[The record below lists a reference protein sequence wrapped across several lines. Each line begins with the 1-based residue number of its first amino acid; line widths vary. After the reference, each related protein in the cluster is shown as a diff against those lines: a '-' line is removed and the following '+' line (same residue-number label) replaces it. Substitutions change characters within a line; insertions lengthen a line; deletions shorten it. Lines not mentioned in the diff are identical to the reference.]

1 MKRERAESKTMDSSA
16 EIIQGSRVKDTLQ
29 ALIFSGQMCK
39 VEISRTPYCWLTL
52 LLEVKE
58 DRQGNSLLIDRVPDF
73 EKVLSASRRQEVLV
87 EYLENNNVPCNF
99 ISRVVRVDAQGIWV
113 ELPEKIH
120 RIQRRKYF
128 RLRAPVG
135 TEIVFYVKPEVEERG
150 TVRDYSLGGAA
161 FLIGKGVILK
171 PGDQLKGLELRIPDG
186 ENRVEIPIPL
196 AVVRRALADFF
207 HGDTLYALE
216 FLEYSEASRKGF
228 NQHIF
233 EKQRSLLRRVK
244 K

>member
-1 MKRERAESKTMDSSA
+1 LKRERTEPTDMDSSA
-16 EIIQGSRVKDTLQ
+16 EIIQGPKVKETLRS
-29 ALIFSGQMCK
+29 LISSGQMCK
-39 VEISRTPYCWLTL
+39 MEISRTPYCWLTL
-52 LLEVKE
+52 LTEVRE
-58 DRQGNSLLIDRVPDF
+58 DRRENLLLIDRVPDF
-73 EKVLSASRRQEVLV
+73 EKALSSSRRQEVLV

-99 ISRVVRVDAQGIWV
+99 ISRVARVDAQGIWV

-120 RIQRRKYF
+120 RIQRRRFF

-150 TVRDYSLGGAA
+150 KVRDYSLGGVA
-161 FLIGKGVILK
+161 FLIGKEMILK
-171 PGDQLKGLELRIPDG
+171 PGDQLKALQLHIPDG
-186 ENRVEIPIPL
+186 EHRLSIPIPL
-196 AVVRRALADFF
+196 AVVRRVQEDFF
-207 HGDTLYALE
+207 HGETLYALE
-216 FLEYSEASRKGF
+216 FLEYSEAVKKGF